1 MRERR
6 VESYKT
12 SALLLALIHR
22 SGWNRYSQKF
32 GALWLAAAV
41 GLVIINVRRPWG
53 EIWGR

>member
-1 MRERR
+1 VLHSTNEAHELLRTPLRR
-6 VESYKT
+6 S
-12 SALLLALIHR
+12 S
-22 SGWNRYSQKF
+22 WNRYSQKF